1 MTNNMIDP
9 EPLDYT
15 DERDLARADD
25 GIQPLPRNGGAHLK
39 CKCGHAWKQHDGLG
53 CLNCSCLQ

>member
-1 MTNNMIDP
+1 MTNNMIDQ

-25 GIQPLPRNGGAHLK
+25 GIQPLPLK